1 MKNSLSFSSFTK
13 SPYHTTK
20 HTTYFKIYDELFS
33 DYRDKDIIFVE
44 IGVLNG
50 GSLFMWRDFFGSKAR
65 IIGIDL
71 NPNAKKWE
79 KFGFEIFI
87 GSQSNENF
95 WNKFKKEV
103 GPIDIVIDDGGHTYE
118 QQIITTEALVDSIK
132 DGGLIVIEDTHT
144 SYMEKFGPK
153 KYSFIEYTKN
163 MIDFINQRFM
173 RFKNNVS
180 EDRVWG
186 IRIFESI
193 VAFNINKKASSL
205 ASNSIDNDG
214 KNDMAEDFRYK
225 DNTKLSIFYRSKGM
239 LRILRKIPG
248 IKTMLSR
255 YKFKAKKFFR

>member
-1 MKNSLSFSSFTK
+1 MKNSPSFSSFTN

-163 MIDFINQRFM
+163 MIDFINQRFS
-173 RFKNNVS
+173 RFKNSES

-205 ASNSIDNDG
+205 TSNSINNNG

-225 DNTKLSIFYRSKGM
+225 DNTELSIFYKSKGI

-255 YKFKAKKFFR
+255 YKFQAKKFFR

>member
-1 MKNSLSFSSFTK
+1 MKNSPSFSSFTN

-20 HTTYFKIYDELFS
+20 HTSYFKIYDELFS

-163 MIDFINQRFM
+163 MIDFINQRFS
-173 RFKNNVS
+173 RFKNSES

-205 ASNSIDNDG
+205 TSNSINNNG

-225 DNTKLSIFYRSKGM
+225 DNTELSIFYKSKGI

-255 YKFKAKKFFR
+255 YKFQAKKFFR

>member
-1 MKNSLSFSSFTK
+1 MKNSPSFSSFTN

-33 DYRDKDIIFVE
+33 AYRDKDIIFVE

-163 MIDFINQRFM
+163 MIDFINQRFS
-173 RFKNNVS
+173 RFKNSES

-205 ASNSIDNDG
+205 TSNSINNNG

-225 DNTKLSIFYRSKGM
+225 DNTELSIFYKSKGI

-255 YKFKAKKFFR
+255 YKFEAKKFFR

>member
-13 SPYHTTK
+13 SPYYITK
-20 HTTYFKIYDELFS
+20 HTTYFEVYDELFS
-33 DYRDKDIIFVE
+33 DYRNKDIIFVE

-71 NPNAKKWE
+71 NPNAKKWI

-214 KNDMAEDFRYK
+214 KNEMAEDFRYK